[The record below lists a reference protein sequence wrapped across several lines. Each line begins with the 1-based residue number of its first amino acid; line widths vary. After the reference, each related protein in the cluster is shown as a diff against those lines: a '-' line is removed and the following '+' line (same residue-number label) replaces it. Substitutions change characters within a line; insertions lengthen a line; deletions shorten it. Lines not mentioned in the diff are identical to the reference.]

1 MAITK
6 GKFKIGVLFNFIFVG
21 AIASLGSLA
30 FIVKALR
37 LSNEKE
43 LSTTIIILLLMGFLF
58 ICSILLLNMYKYI
71 KIDSTKK
78 YIKYHSLLNSFGKII
93 AFDESISYI
102 KSSEITFDGAIDTI
116 HLVNQN
122 SYTFFKI
129 NISHYKNA
137 YAIYKAIPLKE
148 IKKYKFGNYAYLKL
162 IFTGRIKVYD
172 KGRKTE

>member
-58 ICSILLLNMYKYI
+58 ICSILLLNMCEYI
-71 KIDSTKK
+71 KIAQQKST
-78 YIKYHSLLNSFGKII
+78 LN
-93 AFDESISYI
+93 
-102 KSSEITFDGAIDTI
+102 TI
-116 HLVNQN
+116 HC
-122 SYTFFKI
+122 S
-129 NISHYKNA
+129 
-137 YAIYKAIPLKE
+137 IPLEKSLHLM
-148 IKKYKFGNYAYLKL
+148 NL
-162 IFTGRIKVYD
+162 
-172 KGRKTE
+172 